1 MSGGSAFRPDE
12 EIGDSRHDFPIV
24 AMGGPFAAARA
35 IDTAGAEKVP
45 GRFAVA
51 SFSPPLDAA
60 GNSVRGRRALAS
72 IVQRLGGSL
81 FATASASR
89 TPRTGADNTPAS
101 PQRGAIAGATP
112 AGKL

>member
-1 MSGGSAFRPDE
+1 MTSSSPRTGVRVAAIAICSA
-12 EIGDSRHDFPIV
+12 S
-24 AMGGPFAAARA
+24 
-35 IDTAGAEKVP
+35 GAEAVR

-51 SFSPPLDAA
+51 SFSPRLDAA
-60 GNSVRGRRALAS
+60 GNSARDRRALAS